1 MVQGRKMSFL
11 KFRDEIQTFGKVQK
25 LKQYFTQIRYFRK
38 NFLLKKGQ
46 KKKKKIKLDHF
57 VVTNTNITKTKERIE
72 MNNIKLYD

>member
-25 LKQYFTQIRYFRK
+25 LKQHFTQISYFRK
-38 NFLLKKGQ
+38 NFLLKKRQ
-46 KKKKKIKLDHF
+46 KKKKSKLDCF
-57 VVTNTNITKTKERIE
+57 VVTNNTNITKTKERIE